1 MVMKE
6 EELVS
11 ERTQAF
17 TTARNLLNAGAD
29 AVERIMSSYKE
40 VPIMHLSNLL
50 QLHLLLC
57 ISFNLLPASLLLSS
71 SPAFVLLLLFHPF
84 QPACVQV
91 TELAGYTARVSEML
105 DVFEDVNMGVYRRSA
120 VREEEPT
127 GGAEGKEVVQHGQRV
142 CGRLE
147 MRGGGA
153 EPWLRCHN

>member
-17 TTARNLLNAGAD
+17 TTARNLLNAAAD

-40 VPIMHLSNLL
+40 VLGPRRQPLPHPPLVA
-50 QLHLLLC
+50 
-57 ISFNLLPASLLLSS
+57 LLPPP
-71 SPAFVLLLLFHPF
+71 SPPPHPV
-84 QPACVQV
+84 QPVCVQV

-105 DVFEDVNMGVYRRSA
+105 DVFEDVNMGIFRRSA
-120 VREEEPT
+120 DQGAEPPA
-127 GGAEGKEVVQHGQRV
+127 GGAEAGAVVRHGQRV

-147 MRGGGA
+147 MRGGGGRA
-153 EPWLRCHN
+153 EPQYSFE

>member
-40 VPIMHLSNLL
+40 VPAP
-50 QLHLLLC
+50 Q
-57 ISFNLLPASLLLSS
+57 
-71 SPAFVLLLLFHPF
+71 HPPPHSCSRSCA
-84 QPACVQV
+84 QPAQPVCVQV

-105 DVFEDVNMGVYRRSA
+105 DVFEDVNMGIFRRSA
-120 VREEEPT
+120 DQGVEPAA
-127 GGAEGKEVVQHGQRV
+127 GGADAGAVVQHGQRV
-142 CGRLE
+142 CGWLG
-147 MRGGGA
+147 MRGGGWSL
-153 EPWLRCHN
+153 EITLSWCRSLCVMFVCVCMSSQVR